1 MRTAGAEGFG
11 PALHGVDLE
20 DAGNDEDV
28 GSKNTGVGC
37 HFLLKGGLRNK
48 DVNVALKKMLERRI
62 FL

>member
-28 GSKNTGVGC
+28 GSKNNQS
-37 HFLLKGGLRNK
+37 RSQ
-48 DVNVALKKMLERRI
+48 NVKCTQGYNQ
-62 FL
+62 